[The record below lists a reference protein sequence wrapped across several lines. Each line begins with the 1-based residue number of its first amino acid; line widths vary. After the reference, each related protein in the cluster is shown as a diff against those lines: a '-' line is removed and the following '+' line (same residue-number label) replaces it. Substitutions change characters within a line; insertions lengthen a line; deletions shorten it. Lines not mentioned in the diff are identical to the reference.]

1 MTEESKQMY
10 LEFQFMFRKT
20 LKYVLS
26 FQQGQAKVKLNV
38 VNMLSWT
45 EIIFCIGL
53 LMNKW

>member
-1 MTEESKQMY
+1 MSEESKQMH

-38 VNMLSWT
+38 VNMLS
-45 EIIFCIGL
+45 
-53 LMNKW
+53 